1 MGDALGESAC
11 HKVRPRVLARIL
23 VFYRVKY
30 TLYALT

>member
-23 VFYRVKY
+23 
-30 TLYALT
+30 